1 MLAVSLFRCSAWGLI
16 LLSSVSSATA
26 LNDDG
31 LSLLALKSAISVDPT
46 RALHSWL
53 ESDHEPC
60 GWSGVACRGGR
71 VTAVSLSNLSLEGYL
86 PSEMSLLSALEK
98 LSFSHNRFSGQMPSS
113 IGLISGLIALD
124 LSYNNLS
131 GPVPVA
137 IGGLTSLVHL
147 DLSSNYL
154 DGPLP
159 LSIAAFCNLAGV
171 LNLSYNAFSGEI
183 PPEYGNLPVVVSLDL
198 RHNRLTGEIPEV
210 GSLLNQGPT
219 AFAGNPGLCGFPLK
233 NQCYSVLSRQK
244 GSFNLSSPVSQREMY
259 RERHRQPAVM
269 IAILVGISI
278 TALLS
283 VIVLQ
288 WQLRRSGV
296 SLADIKSVGKSDPG
310 GSPARKDRGEEIY
323 VAVDESFGLDLEEL
337 LRSSAYVVGK
347 SRSGIVYKVL
357 VGSGSPASA
366 VAVRRITLHGG
377 KSPPVP
383 WAPKL
388 TILQGAAKA
397 LAYLHERKHVHGN
410 LRSTK
415 ILLDDDLRPYL
426 SGFGITRLQR
436 RGGVGIRA
444 EGGYSAP
451 ELSGKAASAA
461 TQSGDVYAFGVLMME
476 AATGKKAEM
485 ELVEW
490 VRQASSEERSMSQ
503 LIGEVQVNPQ
513 LMAVL
518 RLALWCTESD
528 PEARPRMKVVVES
541 LDRIGPES

>member
-1 MLAVSLFRCSAWGLI
+1 
-16 LLSSVSSATA
+16 
-26 LNDDG
+26 
-31 LSLLALKSAISVDPT
+31 
-46 RALHSWL
+46 
-53 ESDHEPC
+53 
-60 GWSGVACRGGR
+60 
-71 VTAVSLSNLSLEGYL
+71 
-86 PSEMSLLSALEK
+86 
-98 LSFSHNRFSGQMPSS
+98 
-113 IGLISGLIALD
+113 
-124 LSYNNLS
+124 
-131 GPVPVA
+131 
-137 IGGLTSLVHL
+137 
-147 DLSSNYL
+147 
-154 DGPLP
+154 
-159 LSIAAFCNLAGV
+159 
-171 LNLSYNAFSGEI
+171 
-183 PPEYGNLPVVVSLDL
+183 
-198 RHNRLTGEIPEV
+198 
-210 GSLLNQGPT
+210 
-219 AFAGNPGLCGFPLK
+219 
-233 NQCYSVLSRQK
+233 
-244 GSFNLSSPVSQREMY
+244 MY

-366 VAVRRITLHGG
+366 VAVRRISEMEDDDFEACSHWREFEAAATTIGRATHPNLVRLRAYYYAPDERLLIYDYIPNGNLYVALHGG
-377 KSPPVP
+377 KSPRFHGRLNWPFSRGGEGVGLPPREEACP
-383 WAPKL
+383 WKL
-388 TILQGAAKA
+388 EE
-397 LAYLHERKHVHGN
+397 Y
-410 LRSTK
+410 K